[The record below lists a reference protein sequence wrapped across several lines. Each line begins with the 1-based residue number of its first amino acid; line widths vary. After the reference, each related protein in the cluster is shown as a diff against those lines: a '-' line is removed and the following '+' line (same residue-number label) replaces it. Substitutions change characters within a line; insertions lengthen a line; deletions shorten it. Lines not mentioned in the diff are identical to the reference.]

1 MVSESRAKHAL
12 PGEERRERGKKQV
25 LMLILGCILAGYV
38 IGRAILPLR
47 LHWGW
52 KIGLAV
58 PVLLTAFKFHVLHW
72 FGGPRFF
79 APELPVA
86 LLLTAACSKDDTVP
100 EPVIPPDDG
109 MEDDIPF

>member
-12 PGEERRERGKKQV
+12 PDEERRERGKKQV

-58 PVLLTAFKFHVLHW
+58 PVLLTAFKFHVLH
-72 FGGPRFF
+72 
-79 APELPVA
+79 
-86 LLLTAACSKDDTVP
+86 
-100 EPVIPPDDG
+100 
-109 MEDDIPF
+109 